1 MDDENRKKL
10 SQEERLEQREQKLAF
25 SKHMY
30 ALTMAYLQ
38 KHLKHLTTEG
48 RGDCWLL
55 AIMADFE
62 VTDHEPL
69 KANPEPEA
77 AHRRTEICTRRR
89 GAIVQWAADKD
100 RNGGFRFLCEMFG
113 TSFNGDGGDDEE
125 ALKNAEKMVEKS
137 LLAQRVPLR
146 QRTRT

>member
-1 MDDENRKKL
+1 MDPELVARFDVR
-10 SQEERLEQREQKLAF
+10 QR
-25 SKHMY
+25 
-30 ALTMAYLQ
+30 
-38 KHLKHLTTEG
+38 
-48 RGDCWLL
+48 
-55 AIMADFE
+55 
-62 VTDHEPL
+62 TD
-69 KANPEPEA
+69 
-77 AHRRTEICTRRR
+77 ICTRRR

-113 TSFNGDGGDDEE
+113 TSFNGDGGDDKE